1 MVQRKAKKYGGS
13 IMSVDMLYEKDVT
26 TNYLEGKTIAF
37 IGYGAQGH
45 AQANNLRDSGYKVII
60 GVRPGESFDNAKT
73 DGFDVYS
80 VADAAKQADWI
91 QMLTPDEVMSDIY
104 KEEVAPYLEAGNVLG
119 FSHGFNV
126 YYKEI
131 VPPADVDVVM
141 MAPKG
146 PGNLCRRTYKE
157 GFGVPALYGYFQDYS
172 GHAED
177 LAKEFAKGNGGAR
190 AGLLK
195 TTFKEETDEDLF
207 GEQNVLMGGV
217 TALIET
223 GFEVLTE
230 AGYSPELAYF
240 EVQHEMKL
248 ICDLIYEGGFNK
260 MYQDCSNTSEYGSY
274 VVGPKVINA
283 ESKKAMQEALKDIQ
297 TGKFAKDFMDD
308 YRAGF
313 PELYKMRERSANS
326 QLSKVGAEL
335 RERMPFVAADDKY
348 STPTND

>member
-1 MVQRKAKKYGGS
+1 MKVE
-13 IMSVDMLYEKDVT
+13 MLYEKDVD
-26 TNYLEGKTIAF
+26 TNYLQGKKIAF

-45 AQANNLRDSGYKVII
+45 AQANNLRDSGYDVII
-60 GVRPGESFDNAKT
+60 GVRPGKSFDNAKT
-73 DGFDVYS
+73 DGFEVYS
-80 VADAAKQADWI
+80 VAEAAKQADWI
-91 QMLTPDEVMSDIY
+91 QMLTPDEVMADVY
-104 KEEVAPYLEAGNVLG
+104 KEEVAPNLETGNTLG
-119 FSHGFNV
+119 FSHGFNIH
-126 YYKEI
+126 YKEI

-177 LAKEFAKGNGGAR
+177 LSKEFAKGNGAAR

-195 TTFKEETDEDLF
+195 TTFKEETEEDLF

-230 AGYSPELAYF
+230 AGYSPQLAYF
-240 EVQHEMKL
+240 EVEHEMKL

-260 MYQDCSNTSEYGSY
+260 MYADCSNTSEYGSY
-274 VVGPKVINA
+274 VVGPKVIGK
-283 ESKKAMQEALKDIQ
+283 ESKQAMKDALENIQ
-297 TGKFAKDFMDD
+297 NGKFAKDFMDD

-326 QLSKVGAEL
+326 QLSEVGEAL
-335 RERMPFVAADDKY
+335 RARMPFVKDADKY
-348 STPTND
+348 STPQAEEA

>member
-1 MVQRKAKKYGGS
+1 MKVE
-13 IMSVDMLYEKDVT
+13 MLYDKDVQ
-26 TNYLEGKTIAF
+26 TNYLEGKTLAF
-37 IGYGAQGH
+37 VGYGSQGH
-45 AQANNLRDSGYKVII
+45 AQANNLRDSGYHVVV
-60 GVRPGESFDNAKT
+60 GVRPGKSFDNAKT
-73 DGFDVYS
+73 DGFEVYS
-80 VADAAKQADWI
+80 VAEAVKKADWV
-91 QMLTPDEVMSDIY
+91 QMLTPDEVMSDVY
-104 KEEVAPYLEAGNVLG
+104 KESVEPNLKPGDVLG

-126 YYKEI
+126 HYKEI

-177 LAKEFAKGNGGAR
+177 LSKEFAKGNGAAR

-195 TTFKEETDEDLF
+195 TTFKEETEEDLF

-230 AGYSPELAYF
+230 AGYSPQLAYF
-240 EVQHEMKL
+240 EVEHEMKL

-260 MYQDCSNTSEYGSY
+260 MYADCSNTSEYGSY
-274 VVGPKVINA
+274 VVGPKVVGP
-283 ESKKAMQEALKDIQ
+283 ESKQAMKDALENIQ
-297 TGKFAKDFMDD
+297 NGKFAKDFMKD

-313 PELYKMRERSANS
+313 PELYKLRERSAHS
-326 QLSKVGAEL
+326 LLSEVGEGL
-335 RERMPFVAADDKY
+335 RERMPFVKEADKY
-348 STPTND
+348 STPQNA

>member
-1 MVQRKAKKYGGS
+1 
-13 IMSVDMLYEKDVT
+13 MSVEMLYEKDVT
-26 TNYLEGKTIAF
+26 TNYLEGQTIAV

-45 AQANNLRDSGYKVII
+45 AQANNFRDSGFHVIV
-60 GVRPGESFDNAKT
+60 GVRPGKSFDKAKK
-73 DGFDVYS
+73 DGFEVYS
-80 VADAAKQADWI
+80 VAEAAEKGDVVQV
-91 QMLTPDEVMSDIY
+91 LTPDEVMSDVY
-104 KEEVAPYLEAGNVLG
+104 KNEIADHLKPGNTLG

-131 VPPADVDVVM
+131 VPPEFVDVTM

-157 GFGVPALYGYFQDYS
+157 GFGVPALYGAEQDYT

-177 LAKEFAKGNGGAR
+177 TSKELAKANGAAR

-230 AGYSPELAYF
+230 AGYSPQLAYF
-240 EVQHEMKL
+240 EVEHEMKL

-260 MYQDCSNTSEYGSY
+260 MYADCSNTSEYGSY
-274 VVGPKVINA
+274 VVGPKVIGP
-283 ESKKAMQEALKDIQ
+283 ESKQAMKDALTDIQ
-297 TGKFAKDFMDD
+297 NGKFAKDFMAD

-313 PELYKMRERSANS
+313 PELYRLRERSANS
-326 QLSKVGAEL
+326 QLSQVGAEL
-335 RERMPFVAADDKY
+335 RAHMPFVNDADKY
-348 STPTND
+348 SD

>member
-1 MVQRKAKKYGGS
+1 
-13 IMSVDMLYEKDVT
+13 MSADMLYEKDVT
-26 TNYLEGKTIAF
+26 TNYLDGKKIAF

-45 AQANNLRDSGYKVII
+45 AQANNLRDSGFDVII
-60 GVRPGESFDNAKT
+60 GARPGKSWDAAKK
-73 DGFDVYS
+73 DGFDVFT
-80 VADAAKQADWI
+80 VAEAAKQADWI
-91 QMLTPDEVMSDIY
+91 QVLTTDENMGDIY
-104 KEEVAPYLEAGNVLG
+104 RESIADGLEEGNILG
-119 FSHGFNV
+119 FSHGFNI
-126 YYKEI
+126 YYGEI
-131 VPPADVDVVM
+131 KPPKNVDVVI

-157 GFGVPALYGYFQDYS
+157 GFGVPALYGYWQDFS

-177 LAKEFAKGNGGAR
+177 LSKEFAKGNGAAR

-260 MYQDCSNTSEYGSY
+260 MYADCSNTSEYGSY
-274 VVGPKVINA
+274 VIGPRVIGP
-283 ESKKAMQEALKDIQ
+283 ESKAAMKQALKEIQ
-297 TGKFAKDFMDD
+297 DGTFAKNFMDD

-313 PELYKMRERSANS
+313 PDLKKMRERSANS
-326 QLSKVGAEL
+326 QLSQVGAEL
-335 RERMPFVAADDKY
+335 RSKMPFVNDADKY
-348 STPTND
+348 STPED

>member
-1 MVQRKAKKYGGS
+1 
-13 IMSVDMLYEKDVT
+13 MSVDMLYDKDVT
-26 TNYLEGKTIAF
+26 THYLDGQKIAF

-45 AQANNLRDSGYKVII
+45 AQANNLRDSGYDVIV
-60 GVRPGESFDNAKT
+60 GVRQGKSFDAAKR
-73 DGFDVYS
+73 DGFEVYS
-80 VADAAKQADWI
+80 VAEAVKKADVV
-91 QMLTPDEVMSDIY
+91 QMLTPDEVMADVY
-104 KEEVAPYLEAGNVLG
+104 KNEVAPNLKPGATLG

-131 VPPADVDVVM
+131 VPPEDSDVIM

-157 GFGVPALYGYFQDYS
+157 GFGVPALYGYYQDAS

-177 LAKEFAKGNGGAR
+177 KSKEFAKGNGAAR

-230 AGYSPELAYF
+230 AGYSPQLAYF
-240 EVQHEMKL
+240 EVDHEIKL
-248 ICDLIYEGGFNK
+248 ICDLIYEGGFKK
-260 MYQDCSNTSEYGSY
+260 MYEDCSNTSEYGSY
-274 VVGPKVINA
+274 TRGPRVIGP
-283 ESKKAMQEALKDIQ
+283 ESKEAMKKNLTEIQ
-297 TGKFAKDFMDD
+297 DGTFAKEFMADYHD
-308 YRAGF
+308 GFKKLYAYRADM
-313 PELYKMRERSANS
+313 EKS
-326 QLSKVGAEL
+326 QLQKVGEEL
-335 RERMPFVAADDKY
+335 RAKMPFVNEADKY
-348 STPTND
+348 STPEA

>member
-1 MVQRKAKKYGGS
+1 MVE
-13 IMSVDMLYEKDVT
+13 MLYEKDVT
-26 TNYLEGKTIAF
+26 TNYLAGKKVAF

-45 AQANNLRDSGYKVII
+45 AQANNLRDSGVEVVV
-60 GVRPGESFDNAKT
+60 GVRPGQSADKAKN
-73 DGFDVYS
+73 DGFEVYS
-80 VADAAKQADWI
+80 VAEAAKQADWV
-91 QMLTPDEVMSDIY
+91 QMLTPDEVMADVY
-104 KEEVAPYLEAGNVLG
+104 KNEVADNLEPGNVLG

-157 GFGVPALYGYFQDYS
+157 GFGVPALYAVYQDHS

-177 LAKEFAKGNGGAR
+177 LAKEFAKANGAAR
-190 AGLLK
+190 AGLLA

-207 GEQNVLMGGV
+207 GEQNVLMGGI

-240 EVQHEMKL
+240 EVEHEMKL
-248 ICDLIYEGGFNK
+248 ICDLIYEGGFAK
-260 MYQDCSNTSEYGSY
+260 MYKDCSNTSEYGSY
-274 VVGPKVINA
+274 TRGPRVVNE
-283 ESKKAMQEALKDIQ
+283 ESKRAMKQNLQEIQ
-297 TGKFAKDFMDD
+297 DGTFAKEFMDD
-308 YRAGF
+308 YHNVF
-313 PELYKMRERSANS
+313 KKLYAYRSEMEQS
-326 QLSKVGAEL
+326 QLQKVGDEL
-335 RERMPFVAADDKY
+335 RAKMPFVAAEDKY
-348 STPTND
+348 SD

>member
-1 MVQRKAKKYGGS
+1 
-13 IMSVDMLYEKDVT
+13 MSVEMLYEKDVQ
-26 TNYLEGKTIAF
+26 TNYLDGKRIAF

-45 AQANNLRDSGYKVII
+45 AQANNLRDSGYDVIV
-60 GVRPGESFDNAKT
+60 GVRPGKSFDAAKT

-80 VADAAKQADWI
+80 PAEAARQADWI
-91 QMLTPDEVMSDIY
+91 QMLTPDEVMSDVY
-104 KEEVAPYLEAGNVLG
+104 KEEIAPNLEEGNVLG

-131 VPPADVDVVM
+131 VPPANVDVVM

-157 GFGVPALYGYFQDYS
+157 GFGVPALYGAEQDFS

-177 LAKEFAKGNGGAR
+177 LSKEFAKGNGAAR

-195 TTFKEETDEDLF
+195 TTFREETEEDLF

-230 AGYSPELAYF
+230 AGYSPQLAYF
-240 EVQHEMKL
+240 EVEHEMKL

-260 MYQDCSNTSEYGSY
+260 MYADCSNTSEYGSY
-274 VVGPKVINA
+274 VVGPKVIGA
-283 ESKKAMQEALKDIQ
+283 ESKEAMKDALKRIQ
-297 TGKFAKDFMDD
+297 DGSFAKEFMAD
-308 YRAGF
+308 YRNGF
-313 PELYKMRERSANS
+313 KDLYRMRERSANS
-326 QLSKVGAEL
+326 QLSQVGAEL
-335 RERMPFVAADDKY
+335 REHMPFVTEADKY
-348 STPTND
+348 STPTTV